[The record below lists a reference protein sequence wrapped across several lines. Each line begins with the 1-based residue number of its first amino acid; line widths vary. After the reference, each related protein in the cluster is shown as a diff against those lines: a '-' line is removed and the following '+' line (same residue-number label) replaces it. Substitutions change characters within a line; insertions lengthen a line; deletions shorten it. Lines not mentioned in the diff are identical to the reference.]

1 MAAYTAGVVT
11 FGAVVSNVTPKRAML
26 RCLPDGVCFTS
37 LRATSNQDWPFRRSN
52 DSCER
57 LVEAA
62 RPSGQK
68 DICLMDGYIDLK
80 KCAEKASISVT
91 TLRAHLHEI
100 KHTRLTPR
108 GKILL
113 KWADVD
119 QWLESRAR
127 AVKNDEDVMLFLKEL
142 AS

>member
-1 MAAYTAGVVT
+1 M
-11 FGAVVSNVTPKRAML
+11 
-26 RCLPDGVCFTS
+26 
-37 LRATSNQDWPFRRSN
+37 
-52 DSCER
+52 
-57 LVEAA
+57 
-62 RPSGQK
+62 
-68 DICLMDGYIDLK
+68 
-80 KCAEKASISVT
+80 T

-113 KWADVD
+113 KWVDVD
-119 QWLESRAR
+119 QWLESRAK